1 LTYNAWI
8 YKVVGIRCYAI
19 KTYEVVRFGNDGGPN
34 INIHE
39 VYGEDMEME
48 FSCFAANGVI
58 NDKVNLNNIHST
70 PAFLVVLLTSYSK
83 WKNYFKWR

>member
-1 LTYNAWI
+1 MVFYYNAWI
-8 YKVVGIRCYAI
+8 YKVVGIRCYAS

-48 FSCFAANGVI
+48 FSCF
-58 NDKVNLNNIHST
+58 
-70 PAFLVVLLTSYSK
+70 
-83 WKNYFKWR
+83 WC